1 MLAIYR
7 AEAKR
12 GLGALNTLYIDI
24 QLFLLCLSL
33 PSHPF
38 SGILEI
44 IKRLR
49 SSLEDVGCFSVF
61 LIMYLGPHLLTFR
74 YGLGLGLMI
83 GLGVGLGLR

>member
-1 MLAIYR
+1 M
-7 AEAKR
+7 
-12 GLGALNTLYIDI
+12 LYIDI

-44 IKRLR
+44 IKRLG
-49 SSLEDVGCFSVF
+49 SLEDVGCFSVF

-74 YGLGLGLMI
+74 VRVRVRFNGR
-83 GLGVGLGLR
+83 VRVRVRDFS